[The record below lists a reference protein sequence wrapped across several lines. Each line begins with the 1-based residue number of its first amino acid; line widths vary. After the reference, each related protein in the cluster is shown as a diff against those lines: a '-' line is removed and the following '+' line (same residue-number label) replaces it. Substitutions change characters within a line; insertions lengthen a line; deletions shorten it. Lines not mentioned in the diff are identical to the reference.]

1 MGNFFCCLSG
11 IKIILVNVKS
21 FLTKNWHATAD
32 PTTSIVVKTI
42 EKKFDQSLCKHKSN
56 DTIYVFNL
64 MVTKLASITTLSC
77 TLPIRTHFK
86 IIANENRVLG
96 IVQKIDLDRGFSSEP
111 NEMICHDLV
120 YKLEV
125 NKEPEKK
132 NNTHPL

>member
-11 IKIILVNVKS
+11 IKIILVNVKN

-32 PTTSIVVKTI
+32 PTTTTTTTVKTI
-42 EKKFDQSLCKHKSN
+42 EKKFDQSLCKYKSN

-86 IIANENRVLG
+86 IIASENRVLG
-96 IVQKIDLDRGFSSEP
+96 IVQKIDLVQGFSNNEP

-120 YKLEV
+120 YELEV
-125 NKEPEKK
+125 
-132 NNTHPL
+132 